1 MTRVE
6 LIAFVRKHMLM
17 VVSSS
22 RSDGAPQSAV
32 VGFVV
37 SDDLELFFDTLSTS
51 RKCSALRKDPRCA
64 LVIGWDDK
72 TAQLEGI
79 ADEPRGD
86 DLARLQ
92 RLYFATFPDG
102 VERARAWPDL
112 TYFRVRPT
120 WARFSDFS
128 AGPNKPGHVV
138 EVPLSWPTS
147 TPLSG

>member
-1 MTRVE
+1 MNRAQ
-6 LIAFVRKHMLM
+6 LIAFLRTQTLM

-22 RSDGAPQSAV
+22 RHDGAPQAAV

-51 RKCSALRKDPRCA
+51 RKCAALRKDARA
-64 LVIGWDDK
+64 AMVIGWDDK
-72 TAQLEGI
+72 TAQLEGV

-86 DLARLQ
+86 DLARLKA
-92 RLYFATFPDG
+92 LYFAAFPDG
-102 VERARAWPDL
+102 VERERTWSDL

-138 EVPLSWPTS
+138 EVPLS
-147 TPLSG
+147 G